1 MRYLDDMKL
10 LPPFALLSLLFS
22 PQILANCSGPVD
34 LLAVG
39 DSQIGATWSRSYFG
53 NFLPTCLKGNF
64 IIYGR
69 GATTLGNWLNSG
81 GMDHIETI
89 QRDNES
95 THINLG
101 ANQKVPI
108 CKKRIEPMLTGH
120 QPRKVLFEFGGN
132 YISNPSLDVKKNI
145 EELMALIS
153 KNNISAENCY
163 FLTPTFEME
172 VESRRSVPQRN
183 LTNVQIV
190 TEKIQTALAGRCQHI
205 SGIELMKSSPYFD
218 GKELLKRIP
227 IQGLVGCT
235 GAASNDNVH
244 VCGEAAKDLA
254 ERVCQILND

>member
-1 MRYLDDMKL
+1 
-10 LPPFALLSLLFS
+10 
-22 PQILANCSGPVD
+22 
-34 LLAVG
+34 
-39 DSQIGATWSRSYFG
+39 
-53 NFLPTCLKGNF
+53 
-64 IIYGR
+64 
-69 GATTLGNWLNSG
+69 
-81 GMDHIETI
+81 
-89 QRDNES
+89 
-95 THINLG
+95 
-101 ANQKVPI
+101 
-108 CKKRIEPMLTGH
+108 
-120 QPRKVLFEFGGN
+120 
-132 YISNPSLDVKKNI
+132 
-145 EELMALIS
+145 MALIS